1 MTRLTRILPVF
12 FLVVGCQGQRSW
24 TPDERLDARLAALER
39 SRLSEAGG
47 ASRVAIQDAQGS
59 TPNDWRGVGE
69 GQRSRAVALARG
81 GDGPGGNTFGVL
93 SLGDLGEAGD
103 DYEIELAQER
113 DENYLRRPPLDS
125 LWDTVK
131 RDVKDMPGDLWRD
144 TKLVYAN
151 PVNLVIL
158 GTAYAGSLTLQE
170 TGVDHS
176 VEQHFQHD
184 RHHFNEDWR
193 DAFAT
198 TGNPGTHFALAGAWY
213 LIGQQSRDDKTYDVG
228 KTMFS
233 ALIINGLT
241 VLIGQAATWD
251 RSPNGER
258 GTFPSGHTSSSF
270 VMASVLHRAY
280 GHAVGI
286 PLYGLATLVAVERI
300 DSGEHY
306 FADVVMGGVLGTVI
320 GHAVASGRD
329 PEFFGWKVVPY
340 ASPHSGGTGVAL
352 MKTFK

>member
-1 MTRLTRILPVF
+1 MKHLVHFVPVS
-12 FLVVGCQGQRSW
+12 LLICGCQSGQSW
-24 TPDERLDARLAALER
+24 RPDGRLGDRLAAIED
-39 SRLSEAGG
+39 SRLSADDSTEAGVRAA
-47 ASRVAIQDAQGS
+47 ASPEEGVSWWVGGGS
-59 TPNDWRGVGE
+59 ESRGVG
-69 GQRSRAVALARG
+69 RLARASG
-81 GDGPGGNTFGVL
+81 RGLGDAMTVL
-93 SLGDLGEAGD
+93 SLSDLVEEEE
-103 DYEIELAQER
+103 DYEIDLAVDREA
-113 DENYLRRPPLDS
+113 NYLRRPPLDS
-125 LWDTVK
+125 FWDTVK
-131 RDVKDMPGDLWRD
+131 RDVRHMPSDLWRD

-158 GTAYAGSLTLQE
+158 GTAYAGSLTLQQ

-176 VEQHFQHD
+176 VERHFHKD
-184 RHHFNEDWR
+184 RHHFKEDWR
-193 DAFAT
+193 DAFGAA
-198 TGNPGTHFALAGAWY
+198 GNPGTHFALAGAWY

-241 VLIGQAATWD
+241 VLVGQAATWD
-251 RSPNGER
+251 RSPNGET

-320 GHAVASGRD
+320 GHAVAGGRD

-340 ASPHSGGTGVAL
+340 ASPHSGGSGIAL